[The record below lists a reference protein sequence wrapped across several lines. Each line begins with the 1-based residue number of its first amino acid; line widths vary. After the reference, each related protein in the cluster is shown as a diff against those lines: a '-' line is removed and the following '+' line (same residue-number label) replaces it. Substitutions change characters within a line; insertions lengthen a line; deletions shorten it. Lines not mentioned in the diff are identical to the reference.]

1 MKHFTLVLAAAAAAL
16 LTLGA
21 ATAEGRTTGTAACKS
36 GNTTYQGLR
45 ARAYCGPA
53 SATLKVDGR
62 TLSYR
67 GGSCIR
73 NGVAVELG
81 IGTMILDTKDP
92 KGALPRSFGVSIGR
106 IFGIGK
112 AAPKDGTYSSVMVT
126 YVDGGKRYAAMSGK
140 AVLAG
145 NRSRGSF
152 TAKLFTGQTITGT
165 FRCS

>member
-1 MKHFTLVLAAAAAAL
+1 MKIIILLAALAGASL
-16 LTLGA
+16 LGA
-21 ATAEGRTTGTAACKS
+21 ADAQGAASSSACTG
-36 GNTTYQGLR
+36 GNTTYQGVR

-53 SATLKVDGR
+53 SATVTIGGR
-62 TLSYR
+62 TLRYR

-81 IGTMILDTKDP
+81 IGTVILDTKEP
-92 KGALPRSFGVSIGR
+92 KGTLPRSFGISVGR

-112 AAPKDGTYSSVMVT
+112 AAPKDGTHPSLMLAF
-126 YVDGGKRYAAMSGK
+126 VDGGKRYASMQGK

-145 NRSRGSF
+145 GRTRGSF
-152 TAKLFTGQTITGT
+152 SGRLLTGQPISGS